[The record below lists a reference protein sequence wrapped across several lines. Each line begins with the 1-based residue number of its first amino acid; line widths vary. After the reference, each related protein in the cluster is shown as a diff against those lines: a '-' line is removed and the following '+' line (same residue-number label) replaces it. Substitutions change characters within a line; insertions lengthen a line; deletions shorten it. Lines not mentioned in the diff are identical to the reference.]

1 MPQDNTNARRARHLI
16 AIRVG
21 LLLVLVTGVTMG
33 VLNQYEAL
41 GGMGNPTPESTRK
54 ARDAANIRNLFLWAI
69 IGANGLMICASVS
82 KIIDLD
88 KASRSNDFTRS

>member
-21 LLLVLVTGVTMG
+21 LLLVLVTGVAMG
-33 VLNQYEAL
+33 VLNQYDAL
-41 GGMGNPTPESTRK
+41 GGMGNPTPESTQK
-54 ARDAANIRNLFLWAI
+54 AQDAANIRNCFLWVI
-69 IGANGLMICASVS
+69 IGASVVMICASVS

-88 KASRSNDFTRS
+88 KASRSNDVTRS

>member
-1 MPQDNTNARRARHLI
+1 MPQDNTNVRRGRHLI

-33 VLNQYEAL
+33 VLNKYDAL
-41 GGMGNPTPESTRK
+41 GAMGSPTIESTQK
-54 ARDAANIRNLFLWAI
+54 ARDSTNIRNFFLWVI
-69 IGANGLMICASVS
+69 IGASVVMICASVS

-88 KASRSNDFTRS
+88 NASRSNDVTRS